1 MRNSLASGWRV
12 AQLTVLLQLAATAV
26 VALAM
31 AGSGTR
37 MLVAVLVGGVLIAS
51 GNLLFAW
58 RLFGRRVQAA
68 AGALG
73 SALVGQLLRWL
84 WIGLGLVVIIS
95 SGVLP
100 PIGVLIGA
108 IVALVSQLGGLLFKH

>member
-1 MRNSLASGWRV
+1 MRNSLASGRRV
-12 AQLTVLLQLAATAV
+12 ALLTVLLQLAATVV

-31 AGSGTR
+31 AGQGWP
-37 MLVAVLVGGVLIAS
+37 MLLAVLVGGFLIAT

-73 SALVGQLLRWL
+73 SALMGQLLRWM
-84 WIGLGLVVIIS
+84 WIGLGLVIVIS
-95 SGVLP
+95 SDVVPPVGVL
-100 PIGVLIGA
+100 VGA
-108 IVALVSQLGGLLFKH
+108 IVALVAQLGGLLFKH